1 MKRRDFLS
9 GAISTGA
16 IALAG
21 SAAMTGTMTGTAMAQ
36 TSQARARIV
45 IAGAG
50 AAGLSLAA
58 RLRRQMPNATITL
71 IDAKKEHHFQPGF
84 TLVAAGLWRPENV
97 TERNADY
104 VPRGV
109 EWIEEAVAE
118 FDPQAKAVVTAG
130 GRRVAYD
137 FLFVATGLMLDYRAI
152 AGMDPSLIGRNG
164 IASIYAGPA
173 QAAASAA
180 AIDRFIET
188 GGLGLF
194 GRPAGEMKCA
204 GAPLKVTFITDD
216 KARRKGRRDAVR
228 LIYNAHNPA
237 VFAVPPVHDKVKALF
252 AERDVAVNYS
262 HVLKAMDPGAKRAT
276 YATPTGDVTLD
287 YDFIHVVPP
296 MRAPDAVRNSPL
308 PWQTGPLAADGW
320 VEAERA
326 TLRHPRYPE
335 VFAVGDI
342 AGVPRGKTAASV
354 KWQVPVVVDN
364 LVAETAGRTPRA
376 TFNGYTSCPMVTAI
390 GKAMLIEFDYDG
402 TLIPSFPF
410 IAPLEELWVSWLIEE
425 KGLKG
430 AYRAMLR
437 GRA

>member
-1 MKRRDFLS
+1 MKRREFL
-9 GAISTGA
+9 TGA
-16 IALAG
+16 AALAASG
-21 SAAMTGTMTGTAMAQ
+21 LIAGGTQAQ
-36 TSQARARIV
+36 TSEARARIV

-50 AAGLSLAA
+50 AAGLALAA

-71 IDAKKEHHFQPGF
+71 IDAKKEHHFQPGY
-84 TLVAAGLWRPENV
+84 TLVAAGIWTPEHV
-97 TERNADY
+97 TERNEDY
-104 VPRGV
+104 MPRGV
-109 EWIEEAVAE
+109 TWIEQAVAE
-118 FDPQAKAVVTAG
+118 FDPDAKTVVTAAG
-130 GRRVAYD
+130 QRVPYD

-152 AGMDPSLIGRNG
+152 AGMDASLIGKGG

-188 GGLGLF
+188 GGVGLF

-204 GAPLKVTFITDD
+204 GAPLKVTFVADD
-216 KARRKGRRDAVR
+216 KARRKGRRGALKMV
-228 LIYNAHNPA
+228 YNAHNPA
-237 VFAVPPVHDKVKALF
+237 VFAVPPVHEKVKTLF

-262 HVLKAMDPGAKRAT
+262 HVLKAIDPGARRAT
-276 YATPTGDVTLD
+276 YATPSGDVTLD

-308 PWQTGPLAADGW
+308 PWKAGPLAADGW
-320 VEAERA
+320 IEADKA
-326 TLRHPRYPE
+326 TLRHPRYPN

-364 LVAETAGRTPRA
+364 LVAETAGRAPSKTY
-376 TFNGYTSCPMVTAI
+376 NGYTSCPMVTGI

-402 TLIPSFPF
+402 KLIPSFPF

>member
-1 MKRRDFLS
+1 MKRRAFM
-9 GAISTGA
+9 TGA
-16 IALAG
+16 GALAASG
-21 SAAMTGTMTGTAMAQ
+21 LAVGAVPAQ
-36 TSQARARIV
+36 TSAARPRVV

-50 AAGLSLAA
+50 AAGLALAA
-58 RLRRQMPNATITL
+58 RLRRQMENATVVL

-84 TLVAAGLWRPENV
+84 TLVGAGLWRPGDV
-97 TERNADY
+97 TEANADY

-109 EWIEEAVAE
+109 EWIEQVVAE
-118 FDPQAKAVVTAG
+118 FNPETNTVVTASG
-130 GRRVAYD
+130 QQVPYD
-137 FLFVATGLMLDYRAI
+137 FLFVATGLKLDYQAI
-152 AGMDPSLIGRNG
+152 QGMDATLIGKDG

-173 QAAASAA
+173 EAAASAA
-180 AIDRFIET
+180 AIDRFLAT
-188 GGLGLF
+188 GGVGLF

-204 GAPLKVTFITDD
+204 GAPLKVTFIVED
-216 KARRKGRRDAVR
+216 KARRQNRRGTVK

-237 VFAVPPVHDKVKALF
+237 LFAVPPVHEKVKSLF
-252 AERDVAVNYS
+252 AARDIAANYN
-262 HVLKAMDPGAKRAT
+262 HVLKAIDPGTKRAT
-276 YATPTGDVTLD
+276 YATQTGDVTLS

-308 PWQTGPLAADGW
+308 AWQGGPLAVDGW
-320 VEAERA
+320 VEADKA
-326 TLRHPRYPE
+326 TLRHPRFAN
-335 VFAVGDI
+335 VFAVGDV

-364 LVAETAGRTPRA
+364 LVAETAGRKGTA
-376 TFNGYTSCPMVTAI
+376 AYNGYTSCPLVTAY

-402 TLIPSFPF
+402 NLVPSFPF
-410 IAPLEELWVSWLIEE
+410 IPPLDELWVSWLIEE

>member
-1 MKRRDFLS
+1 MKRREFL
-9 GAISTGA
+9 TGA
-16 IALAG
+16 AALAATVAVA
-21 SAAMTGTMTGTAMAQ
+21 SQADAQ
-36 TSQARARIV
+36 TSPVRARIV

-58 RLRRQMPNATITL
+58 RLRRQMPNASVIL
-71 IDAKKEHHFQPGF
+71 VDAKKEHHFQPGF
-84 TLVAAGLWRPENV
+84 TLVAAGLWNPADV

-109 EWIEEAVAE
+109 EWIEQAVAE
-118 FDPQAKAVVTAG
+118 FDPDAKTVVTVAG
-130 GRRVAYD
+130 QRIAYD

-152 AGMDPSLIGRNG
+152 AGMDVSLIGKEG

-180 AIDRFIET
+180 VIDRFIET
-188 GGLGLF
+188 GGVGLF
-194 GRPAGEMKCA
+194 GRPASEMKCA

-216 KARRKGRRDAVR
+216 KARRNGRRGAIR
-228 LIYNAHNPA
+228 LIYNAHNQA
-237 VFAVPPVHDKVKALF
+237 VFTVPPVHDKVKTLF
-252 AERDVAVNYS
+252 ATRDVAVNYS
-262 HVLKAMDPGAKRAT
+262 HVLKAIDPGAKRAT
-276 YATPTGDVTLD
+276 YATPAGDVTLG

-308 PWQTGPLAADGW
+308 PWREGPFAADGW
-320 VEAERA
+320 VEADKA
-326 TLRHPRYPE
+326 TLRHPRYPQ

-364 LVAETAGRTPRA
+364 LVAETAGRAPQESY
-376 TFNGYTSCPMVTAI
+376 NGYTSCPMVTAI
-390 GKAMLIEFDYDG
+390 GRAMLVEFDYDG
-402 TLIPSFPF
+402 RLVPSFPF
-410 IAPLEELWVSWLIEE
+410 IPPLEERWVSWLIEE
-425 KGLKG
+425 KGLQG

>member
-1 MKRRDFLS
+1 MKRREFLS
-9 GAISTGA
+9 AAAGLAASAA
-16 IALAG
+16 IAGEAL
-21 SAAMTGTMTGTAMAQ
+21 AQ
-36 TSQARARIV
+36 TSESRARVV

-50 AAGLSLAA
+50 AAGLALAA
-58 RLRRQMPNATITL
+58 RLHRQMPNATVIL
-71 IDAKKEHHFQPGF
+71 IDAKKEHHFQPGY
-84 TLVAAGLWRPENV
+84 TLVAAGLWTPGDV

-109 EWIEEAVAE
+109 EWIEQAVAE
-118 FDPQAKAVVTAG
+118 FDPDGKAVVTTG
-130 GRRVAYD
+130 GQRVAYD

-152 AGMDPSLIGRNG
+152 AGMDASLIGKNG

-173 QAAASAA
+173 QAQASAA
-180 AIDRFIET
+180 AIDRFVES
-188 GGLGLF
+188 GGVGLF

-204 GAPLKVTFITDD
+204 GAPLKVTFVTDD
-216 KARRKGRRDAVR
+216 KARRKGRRSALK

-237 VFAVPPVHDKVKALF
+237 VFAVPPVHDKVKTLF
-252 AERDVAVNYS
+252 AERDIAVNYS
-262 HVLKAMDPGAKRAT
+262 HVLKAIDPGAKRAT
-276 YATPTGDVTLD
+276 YATSSGDVTLD

-308 PWQTGPLAADGW
+308 PWRTGALAADGW
-320 VEAERA
+320 IEADKA
-326 TLRHPRYPE
+326 TLRHPRYPN

-364 LVAETAGRTPRA
+364 LVAETAGRAPSKTY
-376 TFNGYTSCPMVTAI
+376 NGYTSCPMVTAI

-402 TLIPSFPF
+402 KLIPSFPF
-410 IAPLEELWVSWLIEE
+410 IPPLEELWVSWLIEE
-425 KGLKG
+425 KGLRG

>member
-1 MKRRDFLS
+1 MKRREFLTGAAALAAS
-9 GAISTGA
+9 GAMMGEAS
-16 IALAG
+16 
-21 SAAMTGTMTGTAMAQ
+21 AQ
-36 TSQARARIV
+36 TSDARARIV

-50 AAGLSLAA
+50 AAGLALAS

-84 TLVAAGLWRPENV
+84 TLVAAGLWNPADV

-109 EWIEEAVAE
+109 EWIEQAVAE
-118 FDPQAKAVVTAG
+118 FDPEGKAVVTASG
-130 GRRVAYD
+130 QRVAYD

-152 AGMDPSLIGRNG
+152 AGMDASLIGKEG

-173 QAAASAA
+173 QAAASSE
-180 AIDRFIET
+180 AIGRFVEA
-188 GGLGLF
+188 GGVGLF
-194 GRPAGEMKCA
+194 GRPASEMKCA
-204 GAPLKVTFITDD
+204 GAPLKVTFVTDD
-216 KARRKGRRDAVR
+216 RARRNGRRGALK
-228 LIYNAHNPA
+228 LIYNAHSPV
-237 VFAVPPVHDKVKALF
+237 VFTVPPVHDKVKALF
-252 AERDVAVNYS
+252 AERDIAVNYS
-262 HVLKAMDPGAKRAT
+262 HVLKAIDPGAKRAT
-276 YATPTGDVTLD
+276 YATPSGDVTLD

-308 PWQTGPLAADGW
+308 PWRQGPFAADGW
-320 VEAERA
+320 VEADKP
-326 TLRHPRYPE
+326 TLRHPRYPN
-335 VFAVGDI
+335 VFSVGDI

-364 LVAETAGRTPRA
+364 LVAETSGRPPRSI
-376 TFNGYTSCPMVTAI
+376 FNGYTSCPLVTGI

-402 TLIPSFPF
+402 KLIPSFPF
-410 IAPLEELWVSWLIEE
+410 IPPLEELWVSWLIEE
-425 KGLKG
+425 KGLQG

>member
-1 MKRRDFLS
+1 MRRREFLI
-9 GAISTGA
+9 GAAALGA
-16 IALAG
+16 AG
-21 SAAMTGTMTGTAMAQ
+21 STLTSGVAAQESA
-36 TSQARARIV
+36 ARARIV

-50 AAGLSLAA
+50 AAGLALAS

-71 IDAKKEHHFQPGF
+71 IDAKKEHHFQPGL
-84 TLVAAGLWRPENV
+84 TLVAAGLWQPADV

-109 EWIEEAVAE
+109 EWIEQAVTE
-118 FDPQAKAVVTAG
+118 FDPEAKIVVTDKG
-130 GRRVAYD
+130 QRISYD
-137 FLFVATGLMLDYRAI
+137 FLFVATGLMLDYKAI
-152 AGMDPSLIGRNG
+152 AGMDVSLIGSNG

-180 AIDRFIET
+180 AIDHFIQA
-188 GGLGLF
+188 GGVGLF

-204 GAPLKVTFITDD
+204 GAPLKITFVTDD
-216 KARRKGRRDAVR
+216 KARRANRRGAVK
-228 LIYNAHNPA
+228 LIYNAHAPA
-237 VFAVPPVHDKVKALF
+237 LFAVPPVNEKVKKLF
-252 AERDVAVNYS
+252 SEREIAANYN
-262 HVLKAMDPGAKRAT
+262 HVLKAIDPGAKRAT
-276 YATPTGDVTLD
+276 YATPSGDVTLD

-308 PWQTGPLAADGW
+308 PWKSGALAADGW
-320 VEAERA
+320 IEADKA
-326 TLRHPRYPE
+326 TLRHPRYPN

-364 LVAETAGRTPRA
+364 LVAETAGSTPRK
-376 TFNGYTSCPMVTAI
+376 TYNGYTSCPMVTAI

-402 TLIPSFPF
+402 KLTPSFPF
-410 IAPLEELWVSWLIEE
+410 ISPLEELWVSWLIEE

-437 GRA
+437 GQA